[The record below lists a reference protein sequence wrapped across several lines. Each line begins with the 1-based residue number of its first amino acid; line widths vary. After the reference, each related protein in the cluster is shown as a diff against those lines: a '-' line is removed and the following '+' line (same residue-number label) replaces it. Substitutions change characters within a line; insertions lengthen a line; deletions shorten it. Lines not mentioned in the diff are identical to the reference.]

1 MKKTISTLLVLCLLF
16 ALLLTY
22 AAADSE
28 GTSPFTARIDK
39 YWQEHDIGG
48 IMEARGNTEE
58 KLAANRAL
66 MMPMYGENQQIT
78 GEYNESLAAKTVR
91 R

>member
-1 MKKTISTLLVLCLLF
+1 MKKIMMLILAICLTAGTLSVCAEGLEENAST
-16 ALLLTY
+16 
-22 AAADSE
+22 
-28 GTSPFTARIDK
+28 FTVNIDR

-48 IMEARGNTEE
+48 ILEARGNTEE